1 MRELVLSF
9 RRLIA
14 LSVLICLFVLAS
26 PARSEQIAVGKP
38 APALTFTDLLQAPA
52 GTRTDW
58 HSLRGKVVVLEFW
71 ATWCGGCI
79 IEIPHLNDLEKS
91 LAATPEGA
99 KIKFI
104 AVDDEDPAL
113 VKKFIAKVPIGGWL
127 GIDTSKKIITAY
139 GAKARPLTVVVDPKG
154 RIAAIFGPQQLK
166 ADQLQALADGKPVT
180 FPADEMAGI
189 REEAMK
195 QAKAAVSSEDDTG
208 NAKPIFDLAIRPGD
222 PNGRTAM
229 THRSDTNDSSD
240 MVDVLNAKV
249 SMLLEM
255 GADVDG
261 ARLTVKNEPATVYDL
276 HLRTPQNEDVDLNP
290 AIEQAIAVAAR
301 MKIRHVTAEEDVWVL
316 TATPQ
321 AARLLEFE
329 SLWQC
334 ERLFLATRRQ
344 DGDHGRVPR
353 LPDGVGGSIL
363 EGSGGR
369 RDRPNR
375 QIRRQLRPAEGHS
388 RADQRNPLGET
399 WAHARQRTAADR
411 ARHCRAARA
420 SPVRGGKPHACGFRP
435 TFCNREDFR
444 VI

>member
-1 MRELVLSF
+1 M
-9 RRLIA
+9 
-14 LSVLICLFVLAS
+14 
-26 PARSEQIAVGKP
+26 
-38 APALTFTDLLQAPA
+38 
-52 GTRTDW
+52 
-58 HSLRGKVVVLEFW
+58 FW

-321 AARLLEFE
+321 AARLLESNSSGNASACSWQPAGKMVIMDASLDCLTE
-329 SLWQC
+329 SV
-334 ERLFLATRRQ
+334 EAFLK
-344 DGDHGRVPR
+344 VPVVDETGLTGKYDVNFD
-353 LPDGVGGSIL
+353 LPKGTAEQISAIL
-363 EGSGGR
+363 SEKLGLTLVKGR
-369 RDRPNR
+369 RPIERVIVEP
-375 QIRRQLRPAEGHS
+375 LAPAPS
-388 RADQRNPLGET
+388 
-399 WAHARQRTAADR
+399 AA
-411 ARHCRAARA
+411 A
-420 SPVRGGKPHACGFRP
+420 SPTPAVSVPHSATAR
-435 TFCNREDFR
+435 TSE
-444 VI
+444 